1 MEINIKHELKTPYYA
16 QIAAQIRAR
25 IITNDLP
32 DGAVLPSE
40 RMMAARLGVHR
51 NTVIRAYK
59 ELQAAGLI
67 EPRQGMGYVVTLA
80 RGRADE
86 SKRGRVNWQQLI
98 KEEYLNAETT
108 FDDLFSQSY
117 SDDIISFAA
126 GMPEQGVYSSG
137 DLMRALESAM
147 EQGKRG
153 QYYFT
158 PYQGSLELRKE
169 LSALLRERGIMAN
182 PSEIQI
188 FFELNQALDFLTSL
202 LLKPGD
208 TVLTE
213 EPISPDVHRTFDMA
227 GVKQITV
234 PMDRNGMFC
243 DNLDTLIEKYEPKLI
258 YINSSF
264 HDPTGTVLSF
274 ERRRKL
280 IEISRQYRI
289 PIIEDDAASLLDYDG
304 LGTPPLKSMDRLGN
318 VIYIYSFELTFIPGL
333 NITFVLAE
341 KEIVQALSYL
351 VSLRL
356 MKLEAIP
363 QKILET
369 FLRDGTYYGVLEKM
383 RADYAAKRDL
393 MYRMIEQAGIDGFYA
408 RKPEGGVYIW
418 CHIPDHI
425 SIDKLAALSTAHGV
439 SFIPGNVFYRDGR
452 QPDNYIR
459 LNYSSPTEDE
469 IFRGMEIL
477 ISTVRELM

>member
-1 MEINIKHELKTPYYA
+1 MDITLKRELKTPYYA
-16 QIAAQIRAR
+16 QIASQLRAR

-67 EPRQGMGYVVTLA
+67 ESQQGLGYVVTLSQDVKEKA
-80 RGRADE
+80 GRG
-86 SKRGRVNWQQLI
+86 KVNWHQLI
-98 KEEYLNAETT
+98 KDEYLNAETT

-117 SDDIISFAA
+117 SDSIISFAA
-126 GMPEQGVYSSG
+126 GIPEQGVFSSS

-169 LSALLRERGIMAN
+169 LSAFLRERGILAN

-188 FFELNQALDFLTSL
+188 FFELNQALDFLTAL
-202 LLKPGD
+202 MLKPGD
-208 TVLTE
+208 TVITE
-213 EPISPDVHRTFDMA
+213 EPISPDVYRTFDMA

-243 DNLDTLIEKYEPKLI
+243 DNLDSLIEKYEPKLI

-274 ERRRKL
+274 ERRKKL
-280 IEISRQYRI
+280 IEISKQYRI

-304 LGTPPLKSMDRLGN
+304 IGIPPLKTMDRLGN

-333 NITFVLAE
+333 NITFVLAQ
-341 KEIVQALSYL
+341 KDIIQALSYL

-369 FLRDGTYYGVLEKM
+369 FLRDGTYYGGLERM

-393 MYRMIEQAGIDGFYA
+393 MYRMIEEAGIEGFYA

-418 CHIPDHI
+418 CHIPDSI
-425 SIDKLAALSTAHGV
+425 SIDRLSAVATAHGV
-439 SFIPGNVFYRDGR
+439 SFIPGSVFYREGR

-459 LNYSSPTEDE
+459 LNYSAATEDE

-477 ISTVRELM
+477 ISTVNELM